1 MNSHLDLFVYVL
13 LVIGLMTL
21 LAMLGRSLARQFGQP
36 TVVGELLIGV
46 VVGNVG
52 YWFGV
57 PAFVAI
63 MHLNELG
70 EILRSF
76 VATGTLPWLAAAE
89 LSVQQSTPT
98 SINQL
103 MIGEGAPQT
112 YVFAGALWLFANL
125 GVVFLMFTAGLGSSI
140 GKLNSVRGPA
150 AAVGVSGVVLPVLLT
165 FVAMTLLM
173 PDTDVVLRLF
183 IGATLA
189 ATSVGIS
196 AAVFDE
202 LGVTSSRPASIV
214 LGAAVVDD
222 ILAMIVLA
230 TVMSIVV
237 SGFIDYGSIATILA
251 LSTAFLAT
259 VALAGDKLVK
269 LGIPLFERL
278 DRLHVKLL
286 YAIFVLCVVSILAN
300 VLGLAIVI
308 GAFAAGLLLRDEY
321 FHTGESQPIKELI
334 APLEII
340 LAPIF
345 FVLIGMQ
352 VNLRAIFSLET
363 LLLIALLTAVA
374 VAGKLAAGFAARG
387 EPGRVAIG
395 VGMIPR
401 GEVGIIFAGI
411 GHAAGLFSVEQFAA
425 VIIVIFATTVIAPIA
440 LKHYFPRS
448 RSSESF

>member
-1 MNSHLDLFVYVL
+1 MHSHLDLFAYVL

-21 LAMLGRSLARQFGQP
+21 FALIGRALAKHFGQP

-46 VVGNVG
+46 VIGNIG

-76 VATGTLPWLAAAE
+76 IATGALPWPAVAE
-89 LSVQQSTPT
+89 LSAQQATPT
-98 SINQL
+98 PISQF
-103 MIGEGAPQT
+103 MIGEDAAQT

-150 AAVGVSGVVLPVLLT
+150 VAVGIVGVLLPVLLG
-165 FVAMTLLM
+165 FVAMTYLL
-173 PDTDVVLRLF
+173 PETDVILRLF
-183 IGATLA
+183 VGATLA
-189 ATSVGIS
+189 ATSVGVS
-196 AAVFDE
+196 ASVFDE

-214 LGAAVVDD
+214 LGAAVIDD
-222 ILAMIVLA
+222 ILAMVLLA
-230 TVMSIVV
+230 TVMGVVV
-237 SGFIDYGSIATILA
+237 SGVIDYWEIATIL
-251 LSTAFLAT
+251 LLAT
-259 VALAGDKLVK
+259 GFLGFIVIAGDRLVK

-286 YAIFVLCVVSILAN
+286 YAIFVLCVISILAN
-300 VLGLAIVI
+300 ALGLAIIV

-321 FHTGESQPIKELI
+321 FHTGESRPIKELI

-340 LAPIF
+340 LAPVF

-352 VNLRAIFSLET
+352 VNLQSVLSLDT
-363 LLLIALLTAVA
+363 LALIGVLTVAAVI
-374 VAGKLAAGFAARG
+374 GKLAAGFAATG
-387 EPGRVAIG
+387 ESSRLAIG

-411 GHAAGLFSVEQFAA
+411 GNAAGLFSTEQFTAI
-425 VIIVIFATTVIAPIA
+425 VIVIFATTVIAPVA
-440 LKHYFPRS
+440 LKTCFS
-448 RSSESF
+448 RWPPLESL

>member
-1 MNSHLDLFVYVL
+1 MHSHLDLFAYVL

-21 LAMLGRSLARQFGQP
+21 LALLGRSLARYFGQP

-70 EILRSF
+70 KILGDF
-76 VATGTLPWLAAAE
+76 IATGALPWLAAAE
-89 LSVQQSTPT
+89 LSVEQSTPT

-103 MIGEGAPQT
+103 MIGKGAPGT
-112 YVFAGALWLFANL
+112 YVFAGAMWLLANL

-150 AAVGVSGVVLPVLLT
+150 TAVGILGVLLPVALT
-165 FVAMTLLM
+165 FIAMTVLL
-173 PDTDVVLRLF
+173 PDTDIILRLF
-183 IGATLA
+183 VGATLA

-214 LGAAVVDD
+214 LGAAVIDD
-222 ILAMIVLA
+222 ILAMIVLT
-230 TVMSIVV
+230 TVMSVVV

-321 FHTGESQPIKELI
+321 FHTGESRPIKELI

-340 LAPIF
+340 LAPVF

-352 VNLRAIFSLET
+352 VNLQAVFSLET
-363 LLLIALLTAVA
+363 LLLIALLTVVA
-374 VAGKLAAGFAARG
+374 VVGKLAAGFAAGGG
-387 EPGRVAIG
+387 EGRIAIG

-401 GEVGIIFAGI
+401 GEVGLIFAGI
-411 GHAAGLFSVEQFAA
+411 GHAAGLFSVEQFTA
-425 VIIVIFATTVIAPIA
+425 VVIVIFATTVIAPIA
-440 LKHYFPRS
+440 LKRCFPRS
-448 RSSESF
+448 KPLESY

>member
-1 MNSHLDLFVYVL
+1 MHSHLDMFAYVL

-21 LAMLGRSLARQFGQP
+21 FALIGRSLARQFGQP

-46 VVGNVG
+46 IVGNIG

-57 PAFVAI
+57 PACIAI

-70 EILRSF
+70 GILRDF
-76 VATGTLPWLAAAE
+76 IETGALPWLAVAE

-98 SINQL
+98 PLNQL
-103 MIGEGAPQT
+103 MVGEDAAQT

-150 AAVGVSGVVLPVLLT
+150 AAVGVSGVILPVVLT
-165 FVAMTLLM
+165 FAAMTLFL
-173 PDTDVVLRLF
+173 PDTDVILRLF

-214 LGAAVVDD
+214 LGAAVIDD
-222 ILAMIVLA
+222 ILAMIVLT
-230 TVMSIVV
+230 TVMSVVV
-237 SGFIDYGSIATILA
+237 SGFIDYGRIATILA
-251 LSTAFLAT
+251 LSTAFLAA

-269 LGIPLFERL
+269 LGIPVFERL

-286 YAIFVLCVVSILAN
+286 YAIFVLCVISILAN
-300 VLGLAIVI
+300 ALGLAIVI

-321 FHTGESQPIKELI
+321 FHTGESRPIKELI

-340 LAPIF
+340 LAPVF

-352 VNLRAIFSLET
+352 VNLQAVFSLDT
-363 LLLIALLTAVA
+363 LLLIALLTVVA
-374 VAGKLAAGFAARG
+374 VIGKLAAGFAARG
-387 EPGRVAIG
+387 EAGRVAIG

-425 VIIVIFATTVIAPIA
+425 VVIVIFATTVIAPIA
-440 LKHYFPRS
+440 LKRCFPRS
-448 RSSESF
+448 QTLESY